1 MNQPV
6 RLKSVIWVG
15 PARVELKELPREAQR
30 SMGIAGGR
38 DLQARAR
45 SGSGAAQAGTS
56 NPRTPWSGTMM
67 QRKHLSFERNSGNV
81 IADLGFEHPEEELAK
96 AQLILQILA
105 LIRARGLTQTAA
117 ARLLGLPQPKVS
129 LLFRGQV
136 AGFSTDRLIRF
147 LNRLDQDVEIVV
159 RTKPAAQRAAGV
171 RVVRRGPLLARRR
184 TPMSDA
190 SAT

>member
-1 MNQPV
+1 
-6 RLKSVIWVG
+6 
-15 PARVELKELPREAQR
+15 
-30 SMGIAGGR
+30 
-38 DLQARAR
+38 
-45 SGSGAAQAGTS
+45 
-56 NPRTPWSGTMM
+56 
-67 QRKHLSFERNSGNV
+67 
-81 IADLGFEHPEEELAK
+81 
-96 AQLILQILA
+96 LILQILA

-147 LNRLDQDVEIVV
+147 LNRLDQDVEIVI
-159 RTKPAAQRAAGV
+159 RTKPAAQRVARV
-171 RVVRRGPLLARRR
+171 RVVRRGPLPARRR